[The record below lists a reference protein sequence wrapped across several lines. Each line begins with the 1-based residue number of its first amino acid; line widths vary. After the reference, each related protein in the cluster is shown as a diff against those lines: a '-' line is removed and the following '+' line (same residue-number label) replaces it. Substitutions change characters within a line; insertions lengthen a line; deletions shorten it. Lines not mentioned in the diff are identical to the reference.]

1 MVKDKENKLILIP
14 KMERYIEYMLNV
26 IIKLPRTEKFSI
38 GNEYKTSMYK
48 MLKNILY
55 ISKISDKPKCLQ
67 IVNSIDAELNVQ
79 RIFLRIMQKNRWIDN
94 KKFDVSMQMIYEMG
108 KIIGGLVKYYAKN
121 SKE

>member
-14 KMERYIEYMLNV
+14 KRERYIEYMLNV